1 MARFQLT
8 QEPLVLN
15 PLKVGQ
21 SIGASLA
28 FLGLDRCMPLQHG
41 ARGCTS
47 FNKLFFMRHFR
58 EPIPLQTTAME
69 LTTVVMGADA
79 NVVEALQTICERNNP
94 AVIGLTTT
102 GLSATQG
109 VCLQHSLKAF
119 REQFPQYSHVAVIPV
134 ETCDS
139 QGGLEAGYALALMAI
154 LKTLLPMKPYA
165 SVANAKYKSNKI
177 ALLPSPMLTPAD
189 IEAVKEWIESYGFSV
204 ICLPDISLSLDGSLL
219 DDGFTTLTQGGTS
232 LSQIAEISDSDAVI
246 TIGQSLNQI
255 ADWLQE
261 YRAIPQLRLTG
272 LHSLKECDQLNMFL
286 SDLSGEPVTARQQ
299 RLRRQLLD
307 AMVDTQFRLG
317 VSRIAV
323 GCESDLLFALESGL
337 SETGCELVATVIP
350 TLPLNAS
357 SSLVK
362 SNVQNVPTDVIT
374 VGDLGVLEHLAC
386 QQHAELL
393 ITNSHGLEISERVG
407 IPLLSAGYPLHKH
420 AGAHATQWI
429 GYAGVRQTLYRIDN
443 LLASGQ
449 QTVTPYRS
457 SFWPQRDLTYSVPT
471 ITSI

>member
-1 MARFQLT
+1 MAKIELT
-8 QEPLVLN
+8 QEPLVLK

-94 AVIGLTTT
+94 TVIGLTTT

-119 REQFPQYSHVAVIPV
+119 REQFPQYAHVAVIPV

-154 LKTLLPMKPYA
+154 LKTLLPAKTYT
-165 SVANAKYKSNKI
+165 SVTKYKSNKI
-177 ALLPSPMLTPAD
+177 TLLPSPMLTPAD
-189 IEAVKEWIESYGFSV
+189 IEAVKEWIESYGFTV
-204 ICLPDISLSLDGSLL
+204 ICLPDISLSLDGNLL

-232 LSQIAEISDSDAVI
+232 LSQIIKIGECDAVI
-246 TIGQSLNQI
+246 TLGQSLNQI

-261 YRAIPQLRLTG
+261 YLAVPQLRLVG
-272 LHSLKECDQLNMFL
+272 VHSLKECDQLNMFL
-286 SDLSGEPVTARQQ
+286 SDLSGKPVTDRQQ
-299 RLRRQLLD
+299 RQRRQLLD

-317 VSRIAV
+317 VSRIAI

-337 SETGCELVATVIP
+337 SETGCELVAAVIP

-357 SSLVK
+357 SAAIK
-362 SNVQNVPTDVIT
+362 DKVQNFPADAIT

-393 ITNSHGLEISERVG
+393 ITNSHGLEISERIG

-457 SFWPQRDLTYSVPT
+457 SFWPQRDLTHSVPT

>member
-1 MARFQLT
+1 MAKLELT

-28 FLGLDRCMPLQHG
+28 FLGLERCMPLQHG

-79 NVVEALQTICERNNP
+79 NVVEALQTICERNDP

-109 VCLQHSLKAF
+109 ACLQHSLKAF
-119 REQFPQYSHVAVIPV
+119 REQFPQYAGVAVIPV

-154 LKTLLPMKPYA
+154 LKTLLPVRTRA
-165 SVANAKYKSNKI
+165 VAPPRKSGKLT
-177 ALLPSPMLTPAD
+177 LLPSPMLTPAD
-189 IEAVKEWIESYGFSV
+189 VETLKEWIESYGLSV
-204 ICLPDISLSLDGSLL
+204 ICLPDIALSLDGNLR
-219 DDGFTTLTQGGTS
+219 DDGFTTLTQGGTP
-232 LSQIAEISDSDAVI
+232 LEQIAQITESDAVI
-246 TIGQSLNQI
+246 TIGHSLNQV

-261 YRAIPQLRLTG
+261 YHPVPQLRLTG
-272 LHSLKECDQLNMFL
+272 LHSLSDCDQLNLFL
-286 SDLSGEPVTARQQ
+286 SNLSGSTVTARQQ
-299 RLRRQLLD
+299 RQRRQLLD

-317 VSRIAV
+317 VSRIAL
-323 GCESDLLFALESGL
+323 GCESDLLFALAAGL
-337 SETGCELVATVIP
+337 AETGCELVASVIP

-357 SSLVK
+357 TALIRK
-362 SNVQNVPTDVIT
+362 KVQQYPAEVIT
-374 VGDLGVLEHLAC
+374 VGDLGVLEDLAC

-393 ITNSHGLEISERVG
+393 ITNSHGLEIAERSG
-407 IPLLSAGYPLHKH
+407 IPLLPAGYPLHKH
-420 AGAHATQWI
+420 AGEHARQWI
-429 GYAGVRQTLYRIDN
+429 GYAGIRQTLYRIDN

-449 QTVTPYRS
+449 KTVTPYRS
-457 SFWPQRDLTYSVPT
+457 SFWPHRDQLHSVPT
-471 ITSI
+471 ITSV

>member
-1 MARFQLT
+1 MAKFQFT

-28 FLGLDRCMPLQHG
+28 FLGLDHCMPLQHG

-119 REQFPQYSHVAVIPV
+119 REQYPQYAHVAVIPV

-139 QGGLEAGYALALMAI
+139 QGGLEAGFSLALMAI
-154 LKTLLPMKPYA
+154 LKTLLPPKAYA
-165 SVANAKYKSNKI
+165 SVAKYKSNKI
-177 ALLPSPMLTPAD
+177 ALLPSPMLTPTD
-189 IEAVKEWIESYGFSV
+189 VEVVKEWVESYGFNV
-204 ICLPDISLSLDGSLL
+204 ICLPDISLSLDGNLM

-232 LSQIAEISDSDAVI
+232 LSQITEIGECDAVI
-246 TIGQSLNQI
+246 TLGQSLNHV

-261 YRAIPQLRLTG
+261 YRAVPQLRLVG

-286 SDLSGEPVTARQQ
+286 SDLSGRPVTARQQ
-299 RLRRQLLD
+299 RQRRQLLD

-337 SETGCELVATVIP
+337 TETGCELVAAVIP

-357 SSLVK
+357 SSVIKARVK
-362 SNVQNVPTDVIT
+362 DFHTDVIT

-393 ITNSHGLEISERVG
+393 ITNSHGLEISERIG

-420 AGAHATQWI
+420 AGAHATQWV
-429 GYAGVRQTLYRIDN
+429 GYSGVRQTLYRIDN

-457 SFWPQRDLTYSVPT
+457 SFWPQRDLTHSVPT
-471 ITSI
+471 IMSI

>member
-1 MARFQLT
+1 MAKIELT

-28 FLGLDRCMPLQHG
+28 FLGLERCMPLQHG

-79 NVVEALQTICERNNP
+79 NAVEALQTICERNNP

-119 REQFPQYSHVAVIPV
+119 REQFPQYSNVAIIPV

-139 QGGLEAGYALALMAI
+139 QGGLEAGYALALLAI
-154 LKTLLPMKPYA
+154 LKTLLPVKTQV
-165 SVANAKYKSNKI
+165 SVPKYKSNKLT
-177 ALLPSPMLTPAD
+177 LLPSSMLTPAD
-189 IEAVKEWIESYGFSV
+189 IESVKEWIESYGFSV
-204 ICLPDISLSLDGSLL
+204 ICLPDISLSLDGNLM
-219 DDGFTTLTQGGTS
+219 DDGFTTLTQGGTA
-232 LSQIAEISDSDAVI
+232 LSKIAEINDCDAVI
-246 TIGQSLNQI
+246 MVGHSLNQV
-255 ADWLQE
+255 ANWLQE
-261 YRAIPQLRLTG
+261 YNPMPQLRLTG
-272 LHSLKECDQLNMFL
+272 LHSLSDCDQLNLFL
-286 SDLSGEPVTARQQ
+286 SDLSGKPVTSRQQ
-299 RLRRQLLD
+299 RQRRQLLD
-307 AMVDTQFRLG
+307 TMVDTQFRLG
-317 VSRIAV
+317 VSRIAL
-323 GCESDLLFALESGL
+323 GCENDLLFALASGL
-337 SETGCELVATVIP
+337 TETGCELVASVIP

-357 SSLVK
+357 S
-362 SNVQNVPTDVIT
+362 VQINTKVHSFPAETIT

-386 QQHAELL
+386 QHNAELL
-393 ITNSHGLEISERVG
+393 ITNSHGLDISERTG
-407 IPLLSAGYPLHKH
+407 IPLLPAGYPLHKH
-420 AGAHATQWI
+420 AGEHAHQWI
-429 GYAGVRQTLYRIDN
+429 GYTGIRQTLYRIDK

-457 SFWPQRDLTYSVPT
+457 SFWPQRDHIHSVPT
-471 ITSI
+471 ITSV

>member
-1 MARFQLT
+1 MAKIELT
-8 QEPLVLN
+8 QEPPVLN

-94 AVIGLTTT
+94 TVIGLTTT

-119 REQFPQYSHVAVIPV
+119 REQFPQYAHVAVIPV

-154 LKTLLPMKPYA
+154 LKTLLPAKTYT
-165 SVANAKYKSNKI
+165 SVTKYKSNKI
-177 ALLPSPMLTPAD
+177 TLLPSPMLTPAD
-189 IEAVKEWIESYGFSV
+189 IEAVKEWIESYGFTV
-204 ICLPDISLSLDGSLL
+204 ICLPDISLSLDGNLL

-232 LSQIAEISDSDAVI
+232 LSQIIKIGECDAVI
-246 TIGQSLNQI
+246 TLGQSLNQI

-261 YRAIPQLRLTG
+261 YLAVPQLRLVG
-272 LHSLKECDQLNMFL
+272 VHSLKECDQLNMFL
-286 SDLSGEPVTARQQ
+286 SDLSGKPVTDRQQ
-299 RLRRQLLD
+299 RQRRQLLD

-317 VSRIAV
+317 VSRIAI
-323 GCESDLLFALESGL
+323 GCESDLLLALDSGL
-337 SETGCELVATVIP
+337 SETGCELVAAVIP

-357 SSLVK
+357 SAAIK
-362 SNVQNVPTDVIT
+362 DKVQNFPADAIT

-393 ITNSHGLEISERVG
+393 ITNSHGLEISERIG

-457 SFWPQRDLTYSVPT
+457 SFWPQRDLTHSVPT
-471 ITSI
+471 ITSV

>member
-1 MARFQLT
+1 MAKIELT

-79 NVVEALQTICERNNP
+79 NVVEALQTICERNDP

-119 REQFPQYSHVAVIPV
+119 RGQFPQYADVAIIPV

-139 QGGLEAGYALALMAI
+139 QGGLEAGYALTLLAI
-154 LKTLLPMKPYA
+154 LKTMLPARKHAPVH
-165 SVANAKYKSNKI
+165 SKKTNQI
-177 ALLPSPMLTPAD
+177 TLLPSPMLTPAD
-189 IEAVKEWIESYGFSV
+189 IEAVKEWVESYGFSV
-204 ICLPDISLSLDGSLL
+204 ICLPDISLSLDGNLL
-219 DDGFTTLTQGGTS
+219 DDGFNTLTQGGTS
-232 LSQIAEISDSDAVI
+232 LSQITEITNSDAVI
-246 TIGQSLNQI
+246 TIGHSLNQV

-261 YRAIPQLRLTG
+261 YHPAPQLRLTG
-272 LHSLKECDQLNMFL
+272 LHSLVDCDQLNLFL
-286 SDLSGEPVTARQQ
+286 SDLSGRSVLPRQQ
-299 RLRRQLLD
+299 RQRGQLLD

-317 VSRIAV
+317 VSRIAM
-323 GCESDLLFALESGL
+323 GCESDLLFALASGL
-337 SETGCELVATVIP
+337 TETGCELVTSVIP

-357 SSLVK
+357 SAQIRAQ
-362 SNVQNVPTDVIT
+362 VQRFPAKTIT
-374 VGDLGVLEHLAC
+374 VGDLGVFEHLAC
-386 QQHAELL
+386 QHSAELL
-393 ITNSHGLEISERVG
+393 ITNSHGLEISERTG
-407 IPLLSAGYPLHKH
+407 IPLLPAGYPLHKH
-420 AGAHATQWI
+420 AGEQAHLWI
-429 GYAGVRQTLYRIDN
+429 GYAGIRQTLYRIDN

-457 SFWPQRDLTYSVPT
+457 SFWPRRDHIHSVPT
-471 ITSI
+471 ITSV

>member
-1 MARFQLT
+1 MAKIELT

-94 AVIGLTTT
+94 TVIGLTTT

-119 REQFPQYSHVAVIPV
+119 REQFPQYAHVAVIPV

-154 LKTLLPMKPYA
+154 LKTLLPAKTYT
-165 SVANAKYKSNKI
+165 SVTKYKSNKI
-177 ALLPSPMLTPAD
+177 TLLPSPMLTPAD
-189 IEAVKEWIESYGFSV
+189 IEAVKEWIESYGFTV
-204 ICLPDISLSLDGSLL
+204 ICLPDISLSLDGNLL

-232 LSQIAEISDSDAVI
+232 LSQIIKIGECDAVI
-246 TIGQSLNQI
+246 TLGQSLNQI

-261 YRAIPQLRLTG
+261 YLAVPHLRLVG
-272 LHSLKECDQLNMFL
+272 VHSLKECDQLNMFL
-286 SDLSGEPVTARQQ
+286 SDLSGKPVTDRQQ
-299 RLRRQLLD
+299 RQRRQLLD

-317 VSRIAV
+317 VSRIAI

-337 SETGCELVATVIP
+337 SETGCELVAAVIP

-357 SSLVK
+357 SAAIK
-362 SNVQNVPTDVIT
+362 DKVQNFPADAIT

-393 ITNSHGLEISERVG
+393 ITNSHGLEISERIG

-420 AGAHATQWI
+420 AGAHTTQWV

-457 SFWPQRDLTYSVPT
+457 SFWPQRDLTHSVPT

>member
-1 MARFQLT
+1 MAKIEISQA
-8 QEPLVLN
+8 PLVLN

-119 REQFPQYSHVAVIPV
+119 REQCPQYADVVVIPV

-139 QGGLEAGYALALMAI
+139 QGGLEAGYALALLAI
-154 LKTLLPMKPYA
+154 LKTLLPVRTQA
-165 SVANAKYKSNKI
+165 TVAEFKTGKI
-177 ALLPSPMLTPAD
+177 TLLPSPMLTPAD
-189 IEAVKEWIESYGFSV
+189 IEVLKEWLESYGLSA
-204 ICLPDISLSLDGSLL
+204 ICLPDISLSLDGNLM
-219 DDGFTTLTQGGTS
+219 DEGFNALTQGGTT
-232 LSQIAEISDSDAVI
+232 LAEILQIAESDAVI
-246 TIGQSLNQI
+246 TIGHSLNQV

-261 YRAIPQLRLTG
+261 YHPVPQLRLTG
-272 LHSLKECDQLNMFL
+272 LHSLSDCDQLNLFL
-286 SDLSGEPVTARQQ
+286 SELSGDPVPARQQ
-299 RLRRQLLD
+299 RQRRQLLD

-317 VSRIAV
+317 VSRIAM
-323 GCESDLLFALESGL
+323 GCESDFLFALTSGL
-337 SETGCELVATVIP
+337 SEIGCEIVAAVIP
-350 TLPLNAS
+350 TLPLHAS
-357 SSLVK
+357 TALIRHKIQQFPSEML
-362 SNVQNVPTDVIT
+362 I

-393 ITNSHGLEISERVG
+393 ITNSHGQEISERTG
-407 IPLLSAGYPLHKH
+407 IPLLPAGYPLHKH
-420 AGAHATQWI
+420 AGEHARQWI
-429 GYAGVRQTLYRIDN
+429 GYAGIRQTLYRIDN

-449 QTVTPYRS
+449 QVVEPYRS
-457 SFWPQRDLTYSVPT
+457 SFWPERDQIYSAAT
-471 ITSI
+471 ITSA

>member
-1 MARFQLT
+1 MAKIELT

-28 FLGLDRCMPLQHG
+28 FLGLADCMPLQHG

-79 NVVEALQTICERNNP
+79 NVVEALQTICERNDP

-119 REQFPQYSHVAVIPV
+119 REQFPQYGNVAIIPV

-139 QGGLEAGYALALMAI
+139 QGGLEAGYALALMAM
-154 LKTLLPMKPYA
+154 LKTLLPVRTR
-165 SVANAKYKSNKI
+165 SVSPPRKTGK
-177 ALLPSPMLTPAD
+177 LTLFPSPMLTPAD
-189 IEAVKEWIESYGFSV
+189 VEAVKEWIESYGFSV
-204 ICLPDISLSLDGSLL
+204 ICLPDISLSLDGNLL

-232 LSQIAEISDSDAVI
+232 LSQIAEIGECDAVI
-246 TIGQSLNQI
+246 TIGQSLNQL

-261 YRAIPQLRLTG
+261 YRAVPQLRLTG
-272 LHSLKECDQLNMFL
+272 LHSLKDCDQLNMFL
-286 SDLSGEPVTARQQ
+286 SDLSGKPATARQQ
-299 RLRRQLLD
+299 RHRRQLLD

-317 VSRIAV
+317 VSRIAI
-323 GCESDLLFALESGL
+323 GCESDLLFALASGL
-337 SETGCELVATVIP
+337 TETGCELVAAVIP

-357 SSLVK
+357 SALVK
-362 SNVQNVPTDVIT
+362 DKVQDFPADAIT

-407 IPLLSAGYPLHKH
+407 IPLLPAGYPLHKH
-420 AGAHATQWI
+420 AGAHANQWV

-457 SFWPQRDLTYSVPT
+457 SFWPQRDLTHSVPT

>member
-21 SIGASLA
+21 SIGASLT

-119 REQFPQYSHVAVIPV
+119 REQYPQYAHVAVIPV

-139 QGGLEAGYALALMAI
+139 QGGLEAGFSLALMAI
-154 LKTLLPMKPYA
+154 LKTLLPPKAYA
-165 SVANAKYKSNKI
+165 SVAKYKSNKI

-189 IEAVKEWIESYGFSV
+189 VEAVKEWVESYGFNV
-204 ICLPDISLSLDGSLL
+204 ICLPDISLSLDGNLL

-232 LSQIAEISDSDAVI
+232 LSQITEIGECDAVI
-246 TIGQSLNQI
+246 TLGQSLNHV
-255 ADWLQE
+255 ADWLQA
-261 YRAIPQLRLTG
+261 YRAVPQLRLVG
-272 LHSLKECDQLNMFL
+272 LHSLEACDQLNMFL
-286 SDLSGEPVTARQQ
+286 SDLSGRPVTARQQ
-299 RLRRQLLD
+299 RQRRQLLD

-317 VSRIAV
+317 VSRIAI

-337 SETGCELVATVIP
+337 TETGCELVAAVIP
-350 TLPLNAS
+350 TLPLDANS
-357 SSLVK
+357 SVIKARVK
-362 SNVQNVPTDVIT
+362 DFPTDVIT
-374 VGDLGVLEHLAC
+374 VGDLGVLEDLAC

-393 ITNSHGLEISERVG
+393 ITNSHGLEISERTG
-407 IPLLSAGYPLHKH
+407 IPLLPAGYPLHKH
-420 AGAHATQWI
+420 AGAHATLWI

-449 QTVTPYRS
+449 QTVTPYCS
-457 SFWPQRDLTYSVPT
+457 SFWPQRDRTHSVPT